1 MGIGKLGK
9 RLDKIARKAK
19 RTLGRRGKEV
29 AEAVLERA
37 ISILDSELK
46 EADAAKGA
54 APGGQKT
61 RGKEKTR
68 GSAKPK
74 ETPRAPKAASAS
86 RRREKAVAPG
96 RVAGRSQKA
105 RAGKTAVAGGASRPE
120 PTSAG

>member
-19 RTLGRRGKEV
+19 KTLGRRGKEV

-46 EADAAKGA
+46 GADAAKT
-54 APGGQKT
+54 GGQKT
-61 RGKEKTR
+61 TGKEKTK
-68 GSAKPK
+68 GSTKPK
-74 ETPRAPKAASAS
+74 GTPRARKAVSAS
-86 RRREKAVAPG
+86 GRTEKAVARG
-96 RVAGRSQKA
+96 RVAGRSRKA
-105 RAGKTAVAGGASRPE
+105 RAGETAVAGGASRPE